1 VGWHR
6 EPSECNNI
14 AHWLLFA
21 GLQLPAGMPVLYE
34 AAGGIVEPEKMIQAH
49 VLRAWYHGAH
59 VKTGEA
65 VRAPAAALLSGHWA

>member
-1 VGWHR
+1 MRRLVALSNLCYCH
-6 EPSECNNI
+6 PSL
-14 AHWLLFA
+14 WLLLWLLSA
-21 GLQLPAGMPVLYE
+21 GLQLPDGMPVLYE

-65 VRAPAAALLSGHWA
+65 VR

>member
-1 VGWHR
+1 
-6 EPSECNNI
+6 
-14 AHWLLFA
+14 
-21 GLQLPAGMPVLYE
+21 MPVLYE

-65 VRAPAAALLSGHWA
+65 VRDVVFTAAGCCSGAVVSLL